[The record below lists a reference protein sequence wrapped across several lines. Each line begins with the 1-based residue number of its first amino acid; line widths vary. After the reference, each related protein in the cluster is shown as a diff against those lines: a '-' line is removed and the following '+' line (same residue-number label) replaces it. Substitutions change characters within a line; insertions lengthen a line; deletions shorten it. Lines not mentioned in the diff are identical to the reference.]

1 MSDASISIASRQG
14 SSSSMSRRD
23 ATPSVRK
30 GLVDISNRA
39 QKNGGNPDNVNG
51 WRHEILNKVNSLD
64 NMKIEEFSNQFA
76 PSSKPYRNWTAA
88 TKNVFSPLKNEEVLK
103 NEMHMYKH
111 LVTGLNQLCKGMS
124 RDRQLLFVNTHKTDF
139 PPPLSQDTPA
149 HGDLKPDLAALKPG
163 VKTDKAFQDD
173 KEKWK
178 HVSLIVEA
186 KGSKRGDPMTSTSQ
200 RAQQDRLQLSK
211 VAGMLMLEQG
221 TLCCFVLGIYGSKA
235 RIYRYDHA
243 SAIASTVFDYRKDPG
258 FMRRF
263 LWNFVNPKSGLET
276 LGQDDLSSKPTKRD
290 MEWAQRVSKENWTTA
305 DEHHNRWIAVP
316 PVSKKEK
323 GQQYLLLRIRSIN
336 PRMFS
341 RNTIV
346 REALRRGDT
355 SGKRYIIKE
364 SWRQVIRPLEMV
376 FYQRIKEY
384 CDRTNTQMFG
394 VAYLVS
400 GTDLGAR
407 EHQLKVRNHFHQT
420 VSSKHRNSE
429 RPEQGERSH
438 IRLVLRTV
446 GRPLGTFRYSRQ
458 LVLALRDAILGHQ
471 LAYKAGVLHRD
482 VSAGNVM
489 IVEGQPFS
497 GFIDDFDYSSLI
509 DSSADGGSPLTDEE
523 LESLGSREAE
533 LRERTGTFAF
543 LSEALLN
550 ISAKSV
556 IHAVHHDLESFYWL
570 LIWVVL
576 RHTQHTHNAGETAFF
591 EVFPGDNE
599 ALAKNAKHSF
609 RTREEPLA
617 VKDNRPFSHL
627 LSRLWL
633 LVFKTVKSPLNPL
646 PTLLTYHDVLHA
658 LNEALDMDDWPE
670 NDAAIPFVPLPST
683 PDSPK
688 TRRGRV

>member
-1 MSDASISIASRQG
+1 
-14 SSSSMSRRD
+14 
-23 ATPSVRK
+23 
-30 GLVDISNRA
+30 
-39 QKNGGNPDNVNG
+39 
-51 WRHEILNKVNSLD
+51 
-64 NMKIEEFSNQFA
+64 
-76 PSSKPYRNWTAA
+76 
-88 TKNVFSPLKNEEVLK
+88 
-103 NEMHMYKH
+103 
-111 LVTGLNQLCKGMS
+111 
-124 RDRQLLFVNTHKTDF
+124 
-139 PPPLSQDTPA
+139 
-149 HGDLKPDLAALKPG
+149 
-163 VKTDKAFQDD
+163 
-173 KEKWK
+173 
-178 HVSLIVEA
+178 
-186 KGSKRGDPMTSTSQ
+186 
-200 RAQQDRLQLSK
+200 
-211 VAGMLMLEQG
+211 
-221 TLCCFVLGIYGSKA
+221 
-235 RIYRYDHA
+235 
-243 SAIASTVFDYRKDPG
+243 
-258 FMRRF
+258 
-263 LWNFVNPKSGLET
+263 
-276 LGQDDLSSKPTKRD
+276 
-290 MEWAQRVSKENWTTA
+290 
-305 DEHHNRWIAVP
+305 
-316 PVSKKEK
+316 
-323 GQQYLLLRIRSIN
+323 
-336 PRMFS
+336 
-341 RNTIV
+341 
-346 REALRRGDT
+346 
-355 SGKRYIIKE
+355 
-364 SWRQVIRPLEMV
+364 MV

-407 EHQLKVRNHFHQT
+407 EHQL
-420 VSSKHRNSE
+420 KHRNSE

-670 NDAAIPFVPLPST
+670 NDAAIPFSKNTKRESLGDADAAGPSKKIKAE
-683 PDSPK
+683 PK
-688 TRRGRV
+688 DTESEIDGDEFESL

>member
-1 MSDASISIASRQG
+1 
-14 SSSSMSRRD
+14 MSRRD

-290 MEWAQRVSKENWTTA
+290 ME
-305 DEHHNRWIAVP
+305 
-316 PVSKKEK
+316 
-323 GQQYLLLRIRSIN
+323 
-336 PRMFS
+336 
-341 RNTIV
+341 
-346 REALRRGDT
+346 EALRRGDT

-407 EHQLKVRNHFHQT
+407 EHQL
-420 VSSKHRNSE
+420 KHRNSE

-617 VKDNRPFSHL
+617 VKDNP
-627 LSRLWL
+627 
-633 LVFKTVKSPLNPL
+633 
-646 PTLLTYHDVLHA
+646 
-658 LNEALDMDDWPE
+658 LDMDDWPE
-670 NDAAIPFVPLPST
+670 NDAAIPFSKNTKRESLGDADAAGPSKKIKAE
-683 PDSPK
+683 PK
-688 TRRGRV
+688 DTESEIDGDEFESL